1 LDQLDEPVYEEI
13 LENLDQLAQ
22 LEDKGLLDLKE

>member
-1 LDQLDEPVYEEI
+1 LDELVYEEI
-13 LENLDQLAQ
+13 LENLDQLAR